1 LDMQPKDLI
10 EYVEDQG
17 EKRHCIVFIDFI
29 ESALCKEIRF
39 TKKANFKCKV
49 LACFTRVYIL
59 CTFYLYIFLA

>member
-1 LDMQPKDLI
+1 GGGGANTRLVK
-10 EYVEDQG
+10 G